1 VIINISYLNTPLDGD
16 NLKLNENMWLTAKP
30 YYKNRDIE
38 FSKLHRIVSSDYRQY
53 SPFLF
58 KDGTKKSENWN
69 NEKQN
74 ILILDVDD
82 GLTIEKAKETFKGFK
97 YFICTTKSH
106 QKEKKGIVCD
116 RFRIILPI
124 INNPI
129 GDDYFLYMRNLEKMF
144 SFIDVQVNT
153 KTGAFLGFSKC
164 KYWYGD
170 GNMFDMDILK
180 PIKKAEILKQ
190 NNFKTPISYENDLP
204 IEDIKNRLTREC
216 VADIVQS
223 LGYEVNAK
231 FMFKYRENEN
241 TPSASIKQGLNPLI
255 KDFGSDLECD
265 AIGFVQQVKQ
275 CDFKTAVEYVGS
287 FVNVSNS

>member
-1 VIINISYLNTPLDGD
+1 MIINISYLNTPLDGD
-16 NLKLNENMWLTAKP
+16 DLKLNENMWLTAKP
-30 YYKNRDIE
+30 YYQNKDIE

-106 QKEKKGIVCD
+106 QKEKKGITCD

-153 KTGAFLGFSKC
+153 KTGAFLGFAKC
-164 KYWYGD
+164 KYWYGN
-170 GNMFDMDILK
+170 GNIFDMDILK
-180 PIKKAEILKQ
+180 PIKRTEIVKQ
-190 NNFKTPISYENDLP
+190 NNFKAPISYENDLP

-287 FVNVSNS
+287 FTNG